1 VPGPVTR
8 SGPRADITTA
18 MVVLGLLVLLIG
30 VPFFVIGALAPAR
43 PDGGTGTSP
52 SPSGSSTD
60 AAGSPGATDGSPG
73 PSPTAAP
80 IAMPI
85 VPVVG
90 FWSAEDT
97 ISLAELKR
105 ALRGRSET
113 YRRVVVPRGDR
124 DAIAAALDI
133 AIPARVREVGVG
145 GLANAV
151 RDGALGVMRMTDVGP
166 AVRAL
171 AIDDVSLFGVD
182 RAAAL
187 EDWPVRIEVSGVRP
201 RDVDPAATWTMVAAG
216 DILLDRGVA
225 RQVTQL
231 EKGVDFPY
239 DGGFVEITG
248 YTCCSGFGHK
258 VPAWQRTGERG
269 AVRELLKGADL
280 ALANL
285 ETPVDDEFAFHTQG
299 VVFTGDPE
307 LLDGPKNAGIDYLS
321 LANNHIGDAGSD
333 GITETT
339 RALRQREIAYSG
351 AGANLRQARRP
362 AVLEAGGQTIA
373 VIACD
378 AIASAYWTSGDEAGS
393 YSCEADDLRSRIRA
407 AKRDNDVVIVWPHW
421 GVEYRA
427 RPTDGQRALARSWTR
442 AGADLV
448 IGNHAHW
455 AAAMEE
461 IDGKLVFYA
470 LGNFVFDQMWSEPTM
485 EGVIV
490 ELTFQGTELRQVR
503 LHPTLLIDQAQP
515 NFMDPAGD
523 GAVVIEQMQEASTGL
538 LPY

>member
-1 VPGPVTR
+1 
-8 SGPRADITTA
+8 

-43 PDGGTGTSP
+43 PDGGTATSP
-52 SPSGSSTD
+52 SPSGSSTN
-60 AAGSPGATDGSPG
+60 AAGSPGATDGSQG

-80 IAMPI
+80 VAMPI
-85 VPVVG
+85 VPVVA
-90 FWSAEDT
+90 FWSDEDT

-124 DAIAAALDI
+124 DAIAAALDVT
-133 AIPARVREVGVG
+133 IPARVREVGVG

-151 RDGALGVMRMTDVGP
+151 RDGALGVMRLTDVGP

-171 AIDDVSLFGVD
+171 AIDDVAAFGVD
-182 RAAAL
+182 RAASL
-187 EDWPVRIEVSGVRP
+187 EDWPVRIEVADVRP

-258 VPAWQRTGERG
+258 VPAWERTGERG

-285 ETPVDDEFAFHTQG
+285 ETPVDDEFSFHTQG
-299 VVFTGDPE
+299 TVFTGDPE
-307 LLDGPKNAGIDYLS
+307 LLDGVKNAGIDYLS
-321 LANNHIGDAGSD
+321 LANNHIGDAGAD

-351 AGANLRQARRP
+351 AGAQVRQARRP
-362 AVLEAGGQTIA
+362 AVLEAGGQSIA
-373 VIACD
+373 VISCD
-378 AIASAYWTSGDEAGS
+378 AIASYYWATGNKAGS

-407 AKRDNDVVIVWPHW
+407 AKREYDVVILWPHW
-421 GVEYRA
+421 GVEYRS

-442 AGADLV
+442 AGADIV

-523 GAVVIEQMQEASTGL
+523 GAVVIEQMQEASTDL